1 MDQISECPKKKKSP
15 SQRQQHSRR
24 PVKEPK
30 EGAPP
35 QKRPVLVPFPWPNKD
50 MGIKGEGED
59 RRKDKQTTDDGKG
72 KNGHQNHRG
81 HRKQG

>member
-1 MDQISECPKKKKSP
+1 
-15 SQRQQHSRR
+15 
-24 PVKEPK
+24 
-30 EGAPP
+30 
-35 QKRPVLVPFPWPNKD
+35 

-81 HRKQG
+81 QRKQTKP